1 MSDRKHEF
9 SVEIKAPK
17 EAVWE
22 ALTVPSEIVKWL
34 APIAEVQPGVG
45 GKIDIGWTEDM
56 KGSSEIL
63 EWQPNEKLTKTA
75 HGGQRIEFIISGEG
89 GTTTLRLVHS
99 GFSAESSFDDEFES
113 TRGGWL
119 TFFAI
124 LRYGLERHPG
134 VPGENVTVLG
144 SVSAPRDTA
153 WPRVPKPSEALGR
166 ETREIA
172 QPAPGYLVASIPDL
186 NDSLLAV
193 FCEACGPATYVTYS
207 AYLFGDAR
215 SHAVEIREC
224 LNQSLATASS
234 VSAAD

>member
-1 MSDRKHEF
+1 MSDRKHEL

-17 EAVWE
+17 EAVWD

-45 GKIDIGWTEDM
+45 GKIDIGWSEDM

-63 EWQPNEKLTKTA
+63 EWQPNEKLTKDA
-75 HGGQRIEFIISGEG
+75 DGKRLEFIISGDG

-99 GFSAESSFDDEFES
+99 GFSVDSSFDDEFES

-119 TFFAI
+119 TFLAI

-144 SVSAPRDTA
+144 SVAAPRDSA
-153 WPRVPKPSEALGR
+153 WPHVPKPSQALGR

-193 FCEACGPATYVTYS
+193 FCERCGPSTYVTYS
-207 AYLFGDAR
+207 AYLFGGAR
-215 SHAVEIREC
+215 SHAAEIRER
-224 LNQSLATASS
+224 LNQALSTASS
-234 VSAAD
+234 VSAAG